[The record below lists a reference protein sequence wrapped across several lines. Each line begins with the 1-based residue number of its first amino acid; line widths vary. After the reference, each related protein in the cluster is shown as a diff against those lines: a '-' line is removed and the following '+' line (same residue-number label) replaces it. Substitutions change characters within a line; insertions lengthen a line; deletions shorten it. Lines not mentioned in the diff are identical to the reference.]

1 MMLGAGLLDPEGLVS
16 YHLRNVNKLVYEW
29 IFCHVSADL
38 DLFNIAVRN
47 SDMAFLEQFF
57 LPLNYSQILRF

>member
-1 MMLGAGLLDPEGLVS
+1 MVLGAGLLDPEGRVS
-16 YHLRNVNKLVYEW
+16 YHLRNVSKLVYEW

-38 DLFNIAVRN
+38 DLLNIAVRN
-47 SDMAFLEQFF
+47 SDMTFLEQFF